1 MISGMIVSKLSKFNS
16 NEGSVLHGLKRSEKD
31 FSGFGEVYFSTIKF
45 GKIKGWRSHRKMTMN
60 LIVPRGKVHFVFYD
74 DREDSSTFNEY
85 YQVITSSLENYSRIT
100 VPPLVWMS
108 FKGLD
113 KEPSIVANVA
123 SIEHSLEEVKRREL
137 KEFKFDWSKN

>member
-74 DREDSSTFNEY
+74 DR
-85 YQVITSSLENYSRIT
+85 TSCSGILC
-100 VPPLVWMS
+100 
-108 FKGLD
+108 KGT
-113 KEPSIVANVA
+113 N
-123 SIEHSLEEVKRREL
+123 
-137 KEFKFDWSKN
+137 